1 MTSAAGTE
9 HAAPDRQA
17 LLTVLTTEHFTLQ
30 GARGST
36 IGESSA
42 RAALYVGALSSG
54 LVALGFFGQGAE
66 RTTSF
71 TVFAL
76 VVLPTLYVLGVF
88 TFARLNESSVEDLL
102 YGRAIN
108 RIRGY
113 YKDLAGDQAHYLM
126 LGAHDDPLGV
136 LANMGIDHPSRW
148 QLYFTLATMIA
159 TVNAIVGG
167 SALALAAVAVG
178 APFGLALVVGAAAI
192 ATSIAIHVRWQ
203 GRTHDAARAGREVL
217 FPSPPSP
224 VQPEGPG

>member
-1 MTSAAGTE
+1 MGTMTRAEGTE

-36 IGESSA
+36 ISESSA

-54 LVALGFFGQGAE
+54 LVALGFVGQGAE
-66 RTTSF
+66 RSWSF

-76 VVLPTLYVLGVF
+76 VVLPTLYLLGVF
-88 TFARLNESSVEDLL
+88 TFARLNASSVEDLL

-113 YKDLAGDQAHYLM
+113 YKDLAGDQARYLM

-136 LANMGIDHPSRW
+136 LANMGIDHPSAW
-148 QLYFTLATMIA
+148 QLFFTLATMIA

-167 SALALAAVAVG
+167 SAVALAATAIG
-178 APFGLALVVGAAAI
+178 APVGLALVLGAATVVISVAL
-192 ATSIAIHVRWQ
+192 HLRWQ
-203 GRTHDAARAGREVL
+203 RRTHDVARAARDVL
-217 FPSPPSP
+217 FPSPTSS
-224 VQPEGPG
+224 E